1 MERAEVSASAPT
13 VRRLGLAAWVLALI
27 TVAVGGDALLTG
39 PLAPPALTDP
49 GSWAGWAGAR
59 TPVDAAFAVLGLTL
73 VVVAWYL
80 LAVTAVQ
87 AAATVV
93 GASRL
98 ISIADL
104 LTLPAVKRSVHA
116 VLGAGLACS
125 VVAAGAARGSNPFAG
140 APMGL
145 VAASAP
151 LEGEPP
157 AELDTPVMRRLPDG
171 APEEP
176 AAVRGSA
183 AVPAAGEWTVAP
195 GEHLW
200 SVAASVL
207 EAAWEAPADET
218 QVASY
223 WRRLIDANTD
233 RLADP
238 ANPDL
243 VFPGQRLSVV
253 EPPPAP
259 R

>member
-1 MERAEVSASAPT
+1 M
-13 VRRLGLAAWVLALI
+13 RRRQLALAAAWVLVLLA
-27 TVAVGGDALLTG
+27 VAVGGGTVLDG
-39 PLAPPALTDP
+39 PLSPPALGDP
-49 GSWAGWAGAR
+49 GSWGAWAAER
-59 TPVDAAFAVLGLTL
+59 SPLHAAFAVVGLTL

-87 AAATVV
+87 AAATVL

-104 LTLPAVKRSVHA
+104 LTLPAVRRSVHA
-116 VLGAGLACS
+116 MLGAGLACS
-125 VVAAGAARGSNPFAG
+125 VVAAGAGRGSNPSAE
-140 APMGL
+140 APMAL
-145 VAASAP
+145 VVASAP
-151 LEGEPP
+151 GERLPP
-157 AELDTPVMRRLPDG
+157 AEPDTPVMRRLPDG
-171 APEEP
+171 ASEEP
-176 AAVRGSA
+176 AALRGSA
-183 AVPAAGEWTVAP
+183 PAPAAGEWTVAP

-207 EAAWEAPADET
+207 KAAWEAPADET